1 MMLEAQKQ
9 SYGDGLDANVL
20 HPYMWVC
27 KSHYYGG
34 VSFYNFPYAFGA
46 LLATG
51 LYARYQKEGA
61 PFVEKY
67 RTFLRSTTVSTVEE
81 AAAVAGIDVTQKA
94 FWAESLAMVAGQIDE
109 FLLMTEDA

>member
-1 MMLEAQKQ
+1 
-9 SYGDGLDANVL
+9 
-20 HPYMWVC
+20 MWVN
-27 KSHYYGG
+27 KVHYYYTTL
-34 VSFYNFPYAFGA
+34 SFYNFPYAFGA

-67 RTFLRSTTVSTVEE
+67 RTFLRSTTVSTVQE